1 MRTINEIIVHC
12 SATKEGQNFT
22 TQDIDRWH
30 KARGFKCI
38 GYHYV
43 IYIDGSVHFGRPI
56 EEVGAHVKNHNAHSI
71 GICYI
76 GGLDKNGKA
85 KDTRTP
91 EQKLAL
97 YQLIY
102 DLKQLYPN
110 AKIAT
115 HNMYDNKA
123 CPCFSIET
131 LQKEYQLWLKIKKVN
146 TKCDLK

>member
-43 IYIDGSVHFGRPI
+43 IYIDGSLHFGRPI
-56 EEVGAHVKNHNAHSI
+56 EEIGAHVKNHNAHSI

-91 EQKLAL
+91 EQKLTL
-97 YQLIY
+97 YQLLY

-110 AKIAT
+110 ARIGC
-115 HNMYDNKA
+115 HNEFDNKS
-123 CPCFSIET
+123 CPCFKREQLIEE
-131 LQKEYQLWLKIKKVN
+131 LNLWYKAKKLSD
-146 TKCDLK
+146 KCIFK